1 MFIKAIHLKNIRSY
15 TKQSI
20 FFSKGST
27 LLLGDIGS
35 GKTTILLA
43 IEFALFGIIKG
54 DINGNNLLRNGATEG
69 SVELEFELNNNNIK
83 IMRKLKRKKDIIT
96 QDSGHIII
104 NNIKS
109 ELTPTELKSK
119 ILELLGYP
127 EDLLN
132 KSTSLIYRYTI
143 YTPQEEMKKILFES
157 KEERLDILRRIFN
170 IDKYK
175 RIRENTLIYIK
186 DLKINKKILE
196 SKIVDNS
203 IIESAIKE
211 NSELLTKNKNE
222 LDKINTWINDNK
234 NSLNK
239 LTEEINSIK
248 EKIEDMNNL
257 KTEIAVL
264 ESKNNIKKNDCE
276 RIEKEINI
284 INYRITEY
292 DNKLKE
298 IGAVDQDE
306 EKIKE
311 TLRST
316 EEKLNLIRSQKELLA
331 ERLKVKQND
340 LKNIIIEDSV
350 SLKLKYEKL
359 KNNIKNIDEKIKSLE
374 EKKTAFN
381 NLIIEINNI
390 NLIIINSKKII
401 DNIKDLNTCPVCLQ
415 TVDFNHKINITDREN
430 LTIFTNEKKLEKLRE
445 KKEELLK
452 DIQSLNNEIESMRRD
467 ALELK
472 TVEAKIENISNLAE
486 KKNELQKEIEEI
498 IKKKEKLDSVNIDI
512 LIETISKNRKILNN
526 INLRNQLIENIETRK
541 NDKKR
546 LEEQLSGFKEELIK
560 ITNLLEIKKSEIK
573 SFLEV
578 ETEFNKKNKEKETI
592 TNTIKDLEIKK
603 SLLEKEN
610 ETILNTIKKLEE
622 DKKNNDN
629 IKNKLLYIENLINW
643 LNEYF
648 INLNSIIEKNIMHK
662 IRIEFEELFKEWF
675 NMIVQDEDFDIGID
689 EYFSPTIK
697 QNNYQTLIENL
708 SGGEKTAIALAYR
721 LALNKVINDFI
732 NNIKT
737 KDIIILDEPTDGFSS
752 EQLDRMRE
760 VIDAL
765 NVKQLIMVSHEA
777 KMESYVENIIRIN
790 KHNHISGII

>member
-83 IMRKLKRKKDIIT
+83 IMRKLKRKKDIVT

-104 NNIKS
+104 NDVKS

-196 SKIVDNS
+196 SKIVDNN

-222 LDKINTWINDNK
+222 LDKTNTEINNSK

-239 LTEEINSIK
+239 LIEELNSIK

-276 RIEKEINI
+276 RTEKEINI

-306 EKIKE
+306 ETIKE

-331 ERLKVKQND
+331 ERLKAKQND

-374 EKKTAFN
+374 EKKTSLN

-390 NLIIINSKKII
+390 NLTIINSKKII
-401 DNIKDLNTCPVCLQ
+401 ENIKDLNTCPVCLQ

-430 LTIFTNEKKLEKLRE
+430 LTIFTNEKKLEKLKE
-445 KKEELLK
+445 KKEELIK
-452 DIQSLNNEIESMRRD
+452 DIQSLNNEIESMRKD

-472 TVEAKIENISNLAE
+472 TVEAKIDNISNLTE

-498 IKKKEKLDSVNIDI
+498 IKKKEKLDSFNIDT

-546 LEEQLSGFKEELIK
+546 LEEQLSNFKEELIK

-573 SFLEV
+573 SFLEA

-610 ETILNTIKKLEE
+610 ETIINTIKKLEE

-629 IKNKLLYIENLINW
+629 IKNKLLYIENIINW

-697 QNNYQTLIENL
+697 QNNYQTFIENL

-760 VIDAL
+760 VLDAL